1 MSIGRSKKYEAH
13 DFGIQAKL
21 EQNIHRLVKNNA
33 PIEEIQKAYD
43 AFHLHLLE
51 HGIRGERPH
60 GYMYGKNNNSP
71 ISELFLKYVK
81 SKRSALE
88 IGLGDGHF
96 LISLVRKG
104 LTVYGIDISNVVI
117 ARLTDII
124 EREGLSAEV
133 KLGDAKS
140 LEFPDSCLDYVIS
153 KDLVEH
159 ITEKDLVVHLCEVK
173 RILKPNG
180 CYLLWTPSKLL
191 GHTSLGTHL
200 KEYSLEEMIKK
211 MRSAG
216 LNPYVLNLYC
226 FVLFKLA
233 ITIPQFLIPMM
244 IKYERLVGKIIRAAK
259 INSQHRLMYII
270 VPPICIAAY
279 KQQPDNSGA
288 T

>member
-21 EQNIHRLVKNNA
+21 EQNINELVKNKA

-51 HGIRGERPH
+51 HGIRGEGPH

-71 ISELFLKYVK
+71 ISALFLKYVK

-96 LISLVRKG
+96 LVSLVRKG
-104 LTVYGIDISNVVI
+104 LTVYGTDISNVVI
-117 ARLTDII
+117 ARLSDLIK
-124 EREGLSAEV
+124 REGLSAEV

-159 ITEKDLVVHLCEVK
+159 ITEQDLVVHLCEVR

-180 CYLLWTPSKLL
+180 CYILWTPSKLL

-200 KEYSLEEMIKK
+200 KEYSLEEVIGKT
-211 MRSAG
+211 RSAG
-216 LNPYVLNLYC
+216 LNPYLLNLYC
-226 FVLFKLA
+226 FILFKVS
-233 ITIPQFLIPMM
+233 ITIPQFLIPVVV
-244 IKYERLVGKIIRAAK
+244 KYERIVEKIIRAAK

-270 VPPICIAAY
+270 VPPICVAAY
-279 KQQPDNSGA
+279 KSA
-288 T
+288 RR

>member
-1 MSIGRSKKYEAH
+1 MNITRSKKYEAH

-21 EQNIHRLVKNNA
+21 EQNINELVKNNA

-43 AFHLHLLE
+43 AFHSHLVE

-60 GYMYGKNNNSP
+60 GYMYGKNHNSP
-71 ISELFLKYVK
+71 IGGLFLKYVK

-117 ARLTDII
+117 ARLSDII
-124 EREGLSAEV
+124 KKEGLSAEV

-153 KDLVEH
+153 KDLIEH
-159 ITEKDLVVHLCEVK
+159 ITEKDLTIHLGEIRRV
-173 RILKPNG
+173 LKPDG

-191 GHTSLGTHL
+191 GQTSLGTHL
-200 KEYSLEEMIKK
+200 KEYSLEEVLEKT
-211 MRSAG
+211 RSAG
-216 LNPYVLNLYC
+216 LHPYLLNLYC
-226 FVLFKLA
+226 FILFKVA
-233 ITIPQFLIPMM
+233 ITIPQFLLPMM
-244 IKYERLVGKIIRAAK
+244 VKYERMVEKILRAAK

-270 VPPICIAAY
+270 VPSICIAAY
-279 KQQPDNSGA
+279 RQSA
-288 T
+288 RR

>member
-1 MSIGRSKKYEAH
+1 MCIGSSKKYGAH

-21 EQNIHRLVKNNA
+21 EQDIHMLVKNNA

-60 GYMYGKNNNSP
+60 GYMYGKNSNSP
-71 ISELFLKYVK
+71 ISELFLKYMK

-96 LISLVRKG
+96 LISLIRKE
-104 LTVYGIDISNVVI
+104 LKVYGIDISNVVI
-117 ARLTDII
+117 ARLIDII
-124 EREGLSAEV
+124 KREGLSAEV

-140 LEFPDSCLDYVIS
+140 LEFPDLCLDYVVS

-159 ITEKDLVVHLCEVK
+159 ITEEDLVVHLCEVR

-200 KEYSLEEMIKK
+200 KEYSLGEMIEK

-216 LNPYVLNLYC
+216 LNPHVLNLYC
-226 FVLFKLA
+226 FILFKVA
-233 ITIPQFLIPMM
+233 VTIPHFLIPLVV
-244 IKYERLVGKIIRAAK
+244 KYERMVEKIIRAVK
-259 INSQHRLMYII
+259 INSQHRLMYLI

-279 KQQPDNSGA
+279 KQSARQ
-288 T
+288 